1 MFRGCGRDQGFPIA
15 LDLRCNHFR
24 KRQELLEMTKKTHGL
39 GRGLDSLFP
48 GVEDG
53 GLNIQEIAIGE
64 LDPNPDQPRQTF
76 NEETISQLADSIR
89 DQGVLQP
96 LLVVPTGGGRY
107 RIVAGERRFRA
118 GRAAGLD
125 TLPCIVKDIDV
136 IHQMEIALIENL
148 QREDLNPM
156 EAAKGINALMKQCG
170 YTQEKVSSR
179 LGKSRPTVANLLRLL
194 TLPPEVTD
202 MVRDGLISA
211 GHARV
216 LAGVKGAE
224 EQIRLAKRAADEG
237 LSVRQLEQLAA
248 AVKGKPAV
256 KRKKAPLPAELG
268 ELQEKIRMK
277 TGLKSALTGSISKG
291 RIVLQYSSRE
301 ELERLNDILDQIS
314 E

>member
-1 MFRGCGRDQGFPIA
+1 
-15 LDLRCNHFR
+15 
-24 KRQELLEMTKKTHGL
+24 MTKKKLGL

-48 GVEDG
+48 GTEDG
-53 GLNIQEIAIGE
+53 TLNIQEISIGE

-76 NEETISQLADSIR
+76 NDESIAQLADSIR

-96 LLVVPTGGGRY
+96 LLVVPSDGGRY
-107 RIVAGERRFRA
+107 RIVAGERRYRA
-118 GRAAGLD
+118 GRAAGLE
-125 TLPCIVKDIDV
+125 TLPCIIKDIDV

-156 EAAKGINALMKQCG
+156 EAARGINALMKQCG
-170 YTQEKVSSR
+170 YTQEKVSAR

-202 MVRDGLISA
+202 MVRDDLISA

-224 EQIRLAKRAADEG
+224 EQIRLARRAADEG
-237 LSVRQLEQLAA
+237 MSVRQLEQLAA
-248 AVKGKPAV
+248 AVRGKPAA
-256 KRKKAPLPAELG
+256 KRRKAEMPAELG
-268 ELQEKIRMK
+268 ELQEKIRLK
-277 TGLKSALTGSISKG
+277 TGLKSALTGSISRG

-301 ELERLNDILDQIS
+301 ELERLNDILDQIR
-314 E
+314 EM